1 MARTTSSINRLMGRY
16 KARQVRKQD
25 HRHEGINWDEMHQ
38 KIIDSTAKTTWVEDL
53 PVEQLTEAWARRAVQ
68 LAQKVEV
75 KDKGEQVELA
85 IIRLGREIYGLD
97 VRFLFDI
104 RPLTH
109 LTQVP
114 RTPAWVAG
122 VVNLRGRIISVLDLQ
137 RYLNLP
143 GSDSK
148 GSQFTERQ
156 MAVVETPDMELAILV
171 DEVQSMETIPVTKI
185 QEATSAVRGIRLEYV
200 QGVVV
205 YDQSSN
211 SSMGSNNGHGIQE
224 NSMLVILNLPAL
236 LADSRL
242 IIHEELV

>member
-16 KARQVRKQD
+16 QARQVRQD
-25 HRHEGINWDEMHQ
+25 HKHEGINWDEMHK
-38 KIIDSTAKTTWVEDL
+38 KIIESTAKTAWVEDL
-53 PVEQLTEAWARRAVQ
+53 PVEQLADAWARRA
-68 LAQKVEV
+68 AQFAHTVEAE
-75 KDKGEQVELA
+75 DQGEQVELA

-109 LTQVP
+109 LTHVP
-114 RTPAWVAG
+114 RTPSWVAG
-122 VVNLRGRIISVLDLQ
+122 VVNLRGRIVSVLDLQ

-143 GSDSK
+143 GGEGK
-148 GSQFTERQ
+148 ESQFAERQ

-171 DEVQSMETIPVTKI
+171 DEVQSMETIPVQKI
-185 QEATSAVRGIRLEYV
+185 QEATSAVRGIRMEYV

-205 YDQSSN
+205 YEQGSNSLIGSSN
-211 SSMGSNNGHGIQE
+211 GHSDQE
-224 NSMLVILNLPAL
+224 NSMLVILDLPAL